1 MFDDVIVNEI
11 GHCFKLFLIPIVVA
25 GNLFF
30 GDFEVDL
37 HFVLCPRVI
46 SSLFQCDLIPKID
59 FVYSWE

>member
-30 GDFEVDL
+30 GDFEVYF

-46 SSLFQCDLIPKID
+46 SSLFQCDLIPKIV